1 MSTNELLKKIE
12 LLNEYEAMLEE
23 VKAECESLKDE
34 IKGFMLEQGT
44 EQYEC
49 GQYVVRYC
57 SVLSTRLDSTA
68 LKKAMPDVYKQY
80 TKQIPSRR
88 FTISA

>member
-1 MSTNELLKKIE
+1 MGTNELLKKIE

-44 EQYEC
+44 EEYEC
-49 GQYVVRYC
+49 GSYIVRYS
-57 SVLSTRLDSTA
+57 SVLSNRLDTTA
-68 LKKAMPDVYKQY
+68 LKRAMPDVYKQY
-80 TKQIPSRR
+80 TKQVASKR
-88 FTISA
+88 FCISV